1 MSVTSLLIPCHD
13 LLQRYHHRCFFCR
26 LFIICGFLALLFQRL
41 FFFIAHLDGG
51 LLFALCELLQGFIA
65 FRLRQNFEGELS
77 VTIDDIVR
85 IDGALWS
92 LFFSVFFEP
101 VLILQIV
108 WIFRC
113 LFLLYFCLF
122 AAVLIFG
129 YHADLR
135 IQDLHDDLIV
145 LVFLHQ
151 SAVQVIEI
159 LVRADAV

>member
-1 MSVTSLLIPCHD
+1 M
-13 LLQRYHHRCFFCR
+13 
-26 LFIICGFLALLFQRL
+26 
-41 FFFIAHLDGG
+41 
-51 LLFALCELLQGFIA
+51 
-65 FRLRQNFEGELS
+65 RQNFKGELS

-85 IDGALWS
+85 IDGALRS

-101 VLILQIV
+101 VLILKIV

-122 AAVLIFG
+122 AAVFTFG
-129 YHADLR
+129 DHTDLR
-135 IQDLHDDLIV
+135 IKDLHNDLIV

-151 SAVQVIEI
+151 AAVQVIEI

>member
-1 MSVTSLLIPCHD
+1 M
-13 LLQRYHHRCFFCR
+13 
-26 LFIICGFLALLFQRL
+26 
-41 FFFIAHLDGG
+41 
-51 LLFALCELLQGFIA
+51 
-65 FRLRQNFEGELS
+65 RQNFEGELS

-92 LFFSVFFEP
+92 LFFPVFFEP

-122 AAVLIFG
+122 SAVFIFG
-129 YHADLR
+129 DHADLR

-145 LVFLHQ
+145 PVFLHQ